1 MSKDINNILI
11 PNVTKTNQQKKV
23 DVSNRLPK
31 EGDISEFKNLLNAKV
46 QNEEKPVHGGI
57 NLSTHA
63 VKRLE
68 ERKIDFKGEE
78 YMKVKDAM
86 SKLKAKGSQNSL
98 IISDKAAYIVDLKN
112 NKLVTAVDKGSL
124 SENIFTKIDST
135 MFIN

>member
-1 MSKDINNILI
+1 MTKNINNILI
-11 PNVTKTNQQKKV
+11 PNVTKTSQQKKV

-31 EGDISEFKNLLNAKV
+31 EGQVSDFKNLLDSQIA
-46 QNEEKPVHGGI
+46 QKPIHDGI

-63 VKRLE
+63 MKRLE
-68 ERKIDFKGEE
+68 ERNIDFHGEE

-86 SKLKAKGSQNSL
+86 AKLKEKGGQNSL
-98 IISDKAAYIVDLKN
+98 IVSDKAAYIVDIKN
-112 NKLVTAVDKGSL
+112 NKLVTAVDKGSM